1 MSITLPVIGKVYDAD
16 EVAKQ
21 FGVSVRTVQNW
32 VLRGARGRKLTR
44 LPVGGRF
51 FYRPSDIQEFL
62 TAPPVSNDA
71 PLAKIDSKAAKENLR
86 RQGFKI

>member
-1 MSITLPVIGKVYDAD
+1 MLVLPNIGKVFDAD

-21 FGVSVRTVQNW
+21 FGVSVRTIQNW
-32 VLRGARGRKLTR
+32 VIRGARGRKLTR

-51 FYRPSDIQEFL
+51 YYRPSDIQDFL
-62 TAPPVSNDA
+62 TATPVSNDA
-71 PLAKIDSKAAKENLR
+71 PLPKIDNRAAKENLR

>member
-1 MSITLPVIGKVYDAD
+1 MLTLPNIGKVFDAD

-32 VLRGARGRKLTR
+32 VIRGARGRKLTR

-51 FYRPSDIQEFL
+51 YYRPEDIQQFL
-62 TAPPVSNDA
+62 TASPVSNDA
-71 PLAKIDSKAAKENLR
+71 PLPKIDNRAAKENLR

>member
-1 MSITLPVIGKVYDAD
+1 MSLTLPHVGRVYDTA
-16 EVAKQ
+16 EIAQQ
-21 FGVSVRTVQNW
+21 FGVSVRTVHNW

-51 FYRPSDIQEFL
+51 YYRPSDIQDFL
-62 TAPPVSNDA
+62 TAPAVSNDA
-71 PLAKIDSKAAKENLR
+71 PLAKIDNRAAKENLR

>member
-1 MSITLPVIGKVYDAD
+1 MLTLPHVGKVYDAD

-21 FGVSVRTVQNW
+21 FNVSVRTVQNW
-32 VLRGARGRKLTR
+32 VIRGARGRKLTR

-71 PLAKIDSKAAKENLR
+71 PLAKIDNKAAKENLR

>member
-1 MSITLPVIGKVYDAD
+1 MLTLPNIGRVYDAD

-21 FGVSVRTVQNW
+21 FGVSVRTVHNW
-32 VLRGARGRKLTR
+32 VLRGARGRKLPR

-51 FYRPSDIQEFL
+51 YYRPSDIQDFL

-71 PLAKIDSKAAKENLR
+71 PLAKIDNKAAKENLR

>member
-1 MSITLPVIGKVYDAD
+1 MLVLPNIGKVFDAD

-21 FGVSVRTVQNW
+21 FGVSVRTIQNW
-32 VLRGARGRKLTR
+32 VIRGARGRKLTR

-51 FYRPSDIQEFL
+51 YYRPSDIQDFL

-71 PLAKIDSKAAKENLR
+71 PLPTIDNKAAKENLR

>member
-1 MSITLPVIGKVYDAD
+1 MLVLPNIGKVFDAD

-21 FGVSVRTVQNW
+21 FGVSVRTIQNW
-32 VLRGARGRKLTR
+32 VIRGARGRKLTR

-51 FYRPSDIQEFL
+51 YYRPSDIQDFL
-62 TAPPVSNDA
+62 TATPVSNDA
-71 PLAKIDSKAAKENLR
+71 PIPKIDNRAAKENLR